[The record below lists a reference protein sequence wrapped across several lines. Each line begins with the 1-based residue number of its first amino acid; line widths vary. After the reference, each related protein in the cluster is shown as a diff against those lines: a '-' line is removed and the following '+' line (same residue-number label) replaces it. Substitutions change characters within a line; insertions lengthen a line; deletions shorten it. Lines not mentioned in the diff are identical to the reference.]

1 MTFVAPA
8 TFLMSFIEG
17 TFLSVV
23 PIFVFDTLDVHNLAV
38 VGLIGFLTLALGG
51 LAPFLA
57 RGLDP
62 RRAIMIGV
70 STSSLL
76 SFLIVASSQL
86 DSIYVVLF
94 AVSIIGVTNG
104 FILFG
109 GTVICGTIVPI
120 EQRGKLMSVLYCCA
134 YAGTIP
140 TVALGYMADG
150 IGLPATLTI
159 FSCIAVAIAAFVLL
173 VGSRAFREVV
183 PWRPAPAVAD
193 APPAGAPQLST

>member
-23 PIFVFDTLDVHNLAV
+23 PIFVFDTLNVRNLAV

-62 RRAIMIGV
+62 RKAIMIGV

-86 DSIYVVLF
+86 DSV
-94 AVSIIGVTNG
+94 
-104 FILFG
+104 
-109 GTVICGTIVPI
+109 
-120 EQRGKLMSVLYCCA
+120 
-134 YAGTIP
+134 
-140 TVALGYMADG
+140 
-150 IGLPATLTI
+150 
-159 FSCIAVAIAAFVLL
+159 
-173 VGSRAFREVV
+173 
-183 PWRPAPAVAD
+183 
-193 APPAGAPQLST
+193 